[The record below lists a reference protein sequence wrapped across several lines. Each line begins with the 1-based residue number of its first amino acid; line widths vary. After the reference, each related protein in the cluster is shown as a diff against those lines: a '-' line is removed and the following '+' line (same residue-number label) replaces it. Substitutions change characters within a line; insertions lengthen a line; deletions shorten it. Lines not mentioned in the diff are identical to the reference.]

1 MILAVNSCTVVDE
14 PALTCLPPCAG
25 SPTSCPTTTAGSS
38 SSPRTTRRGRT
49 LSTPTLFQASTPSGS
64 SSSLRYVIVNSQREF
79 IVTQAYY
86 LQLPTG
92 VNRYA
97 IVNHTT
103 PSGSFA
109 KIKKLPLGCWW
120 GEGVI
125 FVWMMHSVTPSGST
139 LLLSPYSSRA
149 QSLVR
154 TEELV

>member
-38 SSPRTTRRGRT
+38 SSPRTTRRART
-49 LSTPTLFQASTPSGS
+49 LSTPTSYQASTPSGS

-109 KIKKLPLGCWW
+109 KIKK
-120 GEGVI
+120 
-125 FVWMMHSVTPSGST
+125 TPSWVLMRRRSYFCLNDALRNSKREYIVT
-139 LLLSPYSSRA
+139 F
-149 QSLVR
+149 SL
-154 TEELV
+154 